1 MNKDFVGLL
10 LFQNLKSGNQII
22 DNFLIMLL
30 PVIISYF
37 IAYISDVSMT
47 NFIDK
52 LTNRKYIIWNIDHTI
67 VDDPSSRYT
76 LNNIHAMDNENYIR
90 ALMLYIGEV
99 NNNYKQSSVGFTI
112 TRKTYGIEN
121 YKRTLLPLEFKWHKL
136 NEFVDFKYSF
146 TKLNREKIVEVKT
159 SVSLRTRQ
167 NSEKLE
173 EIIKNAVNLYK
184 KHYDPDNSKKYL
196 YLLHTIEKKDK
207 FEYLLWNSYE
217 LSGKKTFDCLFFP
230 EKKELIEL
238 IDSFQ
243 NGQGRYSLKYYPKKL
258 GILLHGP
265 AGCGKTSLIKALSD
279 YTKRN
284 IIMIPIGRLSTNQ
297 QLLDVIF
304 GNRLGVQNGVS
315 VSYKTKE
322 TIFVI
327 EDIDAINDIVKNR
340 TNEIKISKEKT
351 FADILKDNSQ
361 DDSDKLNLAGI
372 LNVLDGILESED
384 RLLIITT
391 NHPEKLDPAFIRP
404 GRIDKIIKMDYL
416 RKEEAQEILNLY
428 FPNEPVEDLSVFE
441 KFKITPAT
449 LEQKCSECKTAKD
462 CFKKLNAQ
470 DPKINN

>member
-173 EIIKNAVNLYK
+173 EIIK
-184 KHYDPDNSKKYL
+184 S
-196 YLLHTIEKKDK
+196 
-207 FEYLLWNSYE
+207 
-217 LSGKKTFDCLFFP
+217 
-230 EKKELIEL
+230 
-238 IDSFQ
+238 
-243 NGQGRYSLKYYPKKL
+243 
-258 GILLHGP
+258 
-265 AGCGKTSLIKALSD
+265 TSRI
-279 YTKRN
+279 TK
-284 IIMIPIGRLSTNQ
+284 
-297 QLLDVIF
+297 
-304 GNRLGVQNGVS
+304 
-315 VSYKTKE
+315 
-322 TIFVI
+322 
-327 EDIDAINDIVKNR
+327 
-340 TNEIKISKEKT
+340 
-351 FADILKDNSQ
+351 
-361 DDSDKLNLAGI
+361 
-372 LNVLDGILESED
+372 
-384 RLLIITT
+384 
-391 NHPEKLDPAFIRP
+391 
-404 GRIDKIIKMDYL
+404 
-416 RKEEAQEILNLY
+416 
-428 FPNEPVEDLSVFE
+428 
-441 KFKITPAT
+441 
-449 LEQKCSECKTAKD
+449 
-462 CFKKLNAQ
+462 
-470 DPKINN
+470 